1 MISNIGIIKL
11 LLDLAKV
18 PLTDTNTL
26 QPKVDRK
33 LYNDPEYLICT
44 LVTEGIYFIS
54 LEELKQAKRR
64 YKLDYKWSMNT
75 YKHRSE
81 DMQELIDKQ
90 QISKQTINFLN

>member
-1 MISNIGIIKL
+1 MISNNGIIKL

-18 PLTDTNTL
+18 PLTDTTTL

-54 LEELKQAKRR
+54 LDDLKQAKRR
-64 YKLDYKWSMNT
+64 YKLDYKWAMNAH
-75 YKHRSE
+75 KHRSE
-81 DMQELIDKQ
+81 DMQELINEQ
-90 QISKQTINFLN
+90 QNHKQTINFLN